1 MAYKRSRFIRNIVF
15 TLLVL
20 MIAIIALIE
29 IKIYQLNGKAL
40 SQTYTQML
48 VLGAKVRPDGPSL
61 SLISRLDLALEIYK
75 LNPEIRIV
83 VSGGQGAD
91 EPVSE
96 AGAMADY
103 LIARGVE
110 KNKLSLEGKSSNTYE
125 NVIFSKP
132 LINPSNPLLI
142 VTNDYH
148 VIRACLLA
156 KEMGLNGYCAGAN
169 TPSHVWLKLRLR
181 EYVAIVSFWIGSVI

>member
-1 MAYKRSRFIRNIVF
+1 MVYKQSRLIRNIVF
-15 TLLVL
+15 ILLL
-20 MIAIIALIE
+20 LAFAIVTFIE
-29 IKIYQLNGKAL
+29 IKISQLNKTAL
-40 SQTYTQML
+40 SKTYTQML

-96 AGAMADY
+96 ARAMADY
-103 LIARGVE
+103 LIAQGVE
-110 KNKLSLEGKSSNTYE
+110 SNKLLLEEKSSNTYE
-125 NVIFSKP
+125 NVLFSKP
-132 LINPSNPLLI
+132 LVNPSNPLLI

-156 KEMGLNGYCAGAN
+156 KEMALNGYCAGAK

-181 EYVAIVSFWIGSVI
+181 EYVAIIDYWISSVI